1 MALDHLTTSIFDLGN
16 EVGIIHDPAIGKGS
30 IGLGHLHRIGC
41 HTSTQ
46 GNSKR
51 FVHLIHVETEFF
63 SVLKDRIEAQFISGR
78 YCWKV
83 EGFCQGL
90 VHRYRWARLNSCIV
104 IDFITS
110 VLGGT
115 IIQFLIG
122 RPTFCNSWAID
133 H

>member
-30 IGLGHLHRIGC
+30 ISLGHLHWIGRYTGSQSNC
-41 HTSTQ
+41 
-46 GNSKR
+46 KR
-51 FVHLIHVETEFF
+51 FFHLVHVETEFF
-63 SVLKDRIEAQFISGR
+63 SVFKDRIETQIIGR
-78 YCWKV
+78 RNGWKV

-90 VHRYRWARLNSCIV
+90 VHRYRWARLDSCIV

-110 VLGGT
+110 VLSGT
-115 IIQFLIG
+115 IVQFLIG